1 MSGNGCVNY
10 RVTEAGE
17 NGANPNPNHTE
28 IPSQSS
34 MDACFKKTDIFVKMA
49 QCLRLLAVLLED
61 WDLIPSTHMVPFK
74 LLYLQIQG
82 V

>member
-1 MSGNGCVNY
+1 MSGNGCINY

-17 NGANPNPNHTE
+17 DGANPNPNHSE
-28 IPSQSS
+28 IPSQPS
-34 MDACFKKTDIFVKMA
+34 MDACFKKTVIFVKMA
-49 QCLRLLAVLLED
+49 QCLRLLSVLLED
-61 WDLIPSTHMVPFK
+61 WDLISRTHMVPYE